1 MLVRRNA
8 SHNPRPSVRCDE
20 TVQTTCACRRA
31 GESSED
37 WSRPVGT
44 LRADRQEHDDVSD
57 AGSADPAATFFVSAT
72 NYATA

>member
-8 SHNPRPSVRCDE
+8 SHNPRPSVRCEE

-37 WSRPVGT
+37 WSRPVGM
-44 LRADRQEHDDVSD
+44 LRADRREHDDVSHV
-57 AGSADPAATFFVSAT
+57 GSPDRGYTLSL
-72 NYATA
+72 NDSGH